1 MVAAAD
7 TDVADCHARL
17 QSKKADDLA
26 VLIQGVAMLLAG
38 TAWADDLRHRALRC
52 GKFPGGHS
60 RRSQIFDV
68 SGMGA
73 TSAQRQNKHHSADQK
88 QSCSSAYTTTVNP

>member
-73 TSAQRQNKHHSADQK
+73 TSAQRQNKHHSADQSD
-88 QSCSSAYTTTVNP
+88 QCSSAYTTTVNP